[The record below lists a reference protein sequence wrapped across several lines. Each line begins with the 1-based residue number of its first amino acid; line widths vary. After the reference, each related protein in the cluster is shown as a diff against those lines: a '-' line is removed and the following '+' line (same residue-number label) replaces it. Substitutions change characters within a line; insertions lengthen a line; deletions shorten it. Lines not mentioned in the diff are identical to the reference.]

1 MKPSDFPFQ
10 PVPGASNTT
19 NAAVTASSA
28 QLTLPTPMANGP
40 QTIMLTNIG
49 TQTVFWA
56 FGSVTASLTTSMPL
70 LAGTTQSFTLPDGV
84 TQISVI
90 AANTGSILYATLG
103 TGV

>member
-19 NAAVTASSA
+19 NLAVTASSQ

-40 QTIMLTNIG
+40 QTIMLTVIG
-49 TQTVFWA
+49 IQDVFFA
-56 FGSVTASLTTSMPL
+56 MGSVTASLTTSMPL
-70 LAGTTQSFTLPDGV
+70 LAGTTRAFTLPDGV

-90 AANTGSILYATLG
+90 AANTGSTIYATLG
-103 TGV
+103 TGI